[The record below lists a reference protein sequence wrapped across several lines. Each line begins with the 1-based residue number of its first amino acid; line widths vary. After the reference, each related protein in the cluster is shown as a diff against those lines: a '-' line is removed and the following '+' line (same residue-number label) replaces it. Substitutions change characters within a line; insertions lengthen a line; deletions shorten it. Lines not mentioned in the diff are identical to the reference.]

1 MPKEVPGK
9 ADVSRV
15 VAGSYT
21 LEPKH
26 TQVRFTVM
34 HMGFT
39 PFTGSFS
46 DASGTLDL
54 DPADGEGISWLH
66 RHAEV
71 LDKAL
76 RDDGRYA
83 VTVRVDPAKAE
94 RVRNRFGLTKP
105 IDGDAL

>member
-1 MPKEVPGK
+1 IERQPESERAVP
-9 ADVSRV
+9 VS
-15 VAGSYT
+15 A
-21 LEPKH
+21 L
-26 TQVRFTVM
+26 
-34 HMGFT
+34 
-39 PFTGSFS
+39 TGEGIDRLIDMVETRISANRLTF
-46 DASGTLDL
+46 TLDL

-76 RDDGRYA
+76 RDDGRFA

-105 IDGDAL
+105 TDDDAL